1 MFQHNGGPLFLGIY
15 KESQATQEDWV
26 VIDNFRL
33 SYYGKDTTVDDVT
46 SGVETVD
53 VPEINRD
60 GRIYNLM
67 GVEVKN
73 PTASGIYIRNG
84 KKFIIK

>member
-1 MFQHNGGPLFLGIY
+1 M
-15 KESQATQEDWV
+15 V
-26 VIDNFRL
+26 DNFRL
-33 SYYGKDTTVDDVT
+33 SYYGKDTTVGDV
-46 SGVETVD
+46 SGVED
-53 VPEINRD
+53 IQAPEQLSD